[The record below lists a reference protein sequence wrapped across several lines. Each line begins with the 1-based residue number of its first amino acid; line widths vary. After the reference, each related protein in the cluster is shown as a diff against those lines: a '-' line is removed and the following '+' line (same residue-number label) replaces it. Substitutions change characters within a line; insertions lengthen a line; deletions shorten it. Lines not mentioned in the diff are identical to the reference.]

1 MGQMALDGRRKMQ
14 RRTLMSGLLGLSAS
28 SVRAQDR
35 SLKRL
40 AIVSPTEPA
49 AIMIEDGP
57 NPYYRVL
64 FNELRSLGHV
74 EGKTLTVERYSRENA
89 ASGLE
94 TMIAEVVR
102 SRPNVIYAIG
112 GGPLL
117 KAATTSIPVVVL
129 TYDPIAL
136 GLAKTV
142 ARPGGNFTGVSVDTG
157 PALYGK
163 RIELLREVA
172 PGVTRFGFLTSR
184 RIWDLFQGKVVRG
197 AAEAAGVEISPFLVD
212 LPATVDQY
220 RRAVLAARADGVGA
234 IIIGDSPEA
243 LQYRQEI
250 VRAVAET
257 GLPAMYTFPESVE
270 AGGLIAYAFD
280 LKELNQ
286 RSARDID
293 AILRGADPGE
303 IPFYQLTRLI
313 LSVNTGTAKSLGIRF
328 PPAILGRAD
337 EVIE

>member
-1 MGQMALDGRRKMQ
+1 
-14 RRTLMSGLLGLSAS
+14 MSGVLILSAAGA
-28 SVRAQDR
+28 RAQDR

-49 AIMIEDGP
+49 AIMVEDGP

-64 FNELRSLGHV
+64 FRDLRSLGHV
-74 EGKTLTVERYSRENA
+74 EGKTLAVDRYSRENA
-89 ASGLE
+89 AGGLE
-94 TMIAEVVR
+94 AMIAEVVR
-102 SRPNVIYAIG
+102 SKPDVIYAIG
-112 GGPLL
+112 GGVLL

-129 TYDPIAL
+129 TYDPVAL
-136 GLAKTV
+136 GLAKTL

-172 PGVTRFGFLTSR
+172 PGMTRFGFLTSR
-184 RIWDLFQGKVVRG
+184 RVWDLFQGQIVRA
-197 AAEAAGVEISPFLVD
+197 AAEAAGIAVSPFLVD

-220 RRAVLAARADGVGA
+220 RQAVLAARADGVGA
-234 IIIGDSPEA
+234 IIVGDSPEA
-243 LQYRQEI
+243 LQYRSDI

-257 GLPAMYTFPESVE
+257 RLPAMYTFPESVE

-286 RSARDID
+286 RAARNID

-313 LSVNTGTAKSLGIRF
+313 LSINMGTAKSLGIAF
-328 PPAILGRAD
+328 PASITGRAD